1 MIEDYRGKKHRI
13 LLFES
18 KFDLIEELRTE
29 LIQKND
35 SYYVFVFSAINYI
48 DG

>member
-1 MIEDYRGKKHRI
+1 MVEDYKGIKHRL

-29 LIQKND
+29 LIQKNEH
-35 SYYVFVFSAINYI
+35 YYVFIFSALNYFN
-48 DG
+48 G